1 MYVLLRK
8 KLKEQFT
15 EPPNSPD
22 LHAFRLIDMY
32 TRASLAEMN
41 EEVMSSFKT
50 AGSKLRIVIATVAF
64 SMGVDCPDIRQV
76 IHYGVPNLIE
86 EYVQETGQAGRD
98 GLLSEAELILKK
110 RKICWEGNN
119 IIWTEYNNLQKKN
132 IISKFFVLQGSYN

>member
-1 MYVLLRK
+1 
-8 KLKEQFT
+8 
-15 EPPNSPD
+15 
-22 LHAFRLIDMY
+22 MY